1 MKKYLKELDDKKY
14 TPIKK
19 RNTQT
24 FDEFS
29 ARASEKK
36 GVDYNQT
43 LKDKRD
49 MRSLGS
55 FMT

>member
-36 GVDYNQT
+36 GVDYN
-43 LKDKRD
+43 
-49 MRSLGS
+49 
-55 FMT
+55 